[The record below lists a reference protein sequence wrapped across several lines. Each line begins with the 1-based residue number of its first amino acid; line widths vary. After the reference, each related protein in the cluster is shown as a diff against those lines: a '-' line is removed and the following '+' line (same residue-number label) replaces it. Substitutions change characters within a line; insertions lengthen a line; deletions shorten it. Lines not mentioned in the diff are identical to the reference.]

1 MSADRNLLFGVLALQ
16 MDFVS
21 RDALIRA
28 MNGWVLEKARPLGAI
43 LQEQGALSAEHH
55 ALLEALVQAHLK
67 AHADDPQRSL
77 AAVSS
82 VGSVR
87 RDLEAIAD
95 ADVQASLA
103 QVSAARR
110 DDDPYATRATTAG
123 VPTGS
128 GLRFSILRPHAKGGL
143 GEVFVARDEELRREV
158 ALKEIQEKHADHPES
173 RSRFLLEAEV
183 TGGLEHPGIVP
194 VYGLGHY
201 GDGRPFYAMRFIRG
215 DSLKHAIDRFHK
227 DKAALPAG
235 ERALRLRQLLGR
247 FVDVCEAIAYAHS
260 RGILHR
266 DLKPGNVMLG
276 KYGETLVVDWGLAKP
291 LGQADPAGA
300 SEEGPLQ
307 PASASG
313 SAATQLGSALGTPA
327 YMSPEQ
333 AAGRLDVL
341 GPASDVYG
349 LGATLYCLLTGRAPF
364 TGRSAGEVLAS
375 VQKGDFPPPQ
385 QVEPGAPPALQAICI
400 KAMALRPED
409 RYPSAQALAQDIER
423 WLADEPVTAWRE
435 PWRVRAG
442 RWVRRHQT
450 AVTATAAAALV
461 ALLLGGGGALFFQR
475 QWAERRAELARQEA
489 RLRQGVE
496 AAIEEVTKL
505 EEKAR
510 WGEARAALAQAAGR
524 LGEEGPPDLRAR
536 VERARQDLDLVAR
549 LDDIR
554 LSRALVING
563 NLDFAGAARRYA
575 AAFAEAGLAREGD
588 DPGEAAGRVQAS
600 GVRGPLVAALDDWAC
615 CVQDFAGRDWLLE
628 VARKADPNP
637 WRDRAR
643 QPATWGDRSALQ
655 ELLAEEEAVDQ
666 SPQLVAALGNR
677 LRNLGADPVGLLRR
691 AQVRHPDDFWL
702 NFELGRSQSLGQK
715 GDLAETVSYYR
726 AALALRPDS
735 ARVRSDL
742 CYALHSQGKRQ
753 EAEEEYRAAIRLNPK
768 EGPPHAFLAL
778 ALEVQ
783 GKLQEAEE
791 EYRAAIRLNP
801 GYPFHHS
808 NLGSLL
814 YRQRK
819 WHEAVEEY
827 RAAMRIGDRSATLHM
842 RLGMALHAEGKR
854 QEAAT
859 EYGAAI
865 SLNPK
870 LAPAHYGLGNLLKDA
885 GRLEGAKQEYQQ
897 AIGLG
902 NQGAAEELRQ
912 CDRLIPLAPRLSAVL
927 RGLDQPANAEE
938 MLGFAE
944 LCSLPF
950 ERRLRA
956 ATWFYSAAFAGDP
969 KIAGDLKA
977 CHRYNAAR
985 CAALAG
991 CGQGKDKDT
1000 LDDTEKALRRQALDW
1015 LQADLALWT
1024 KQAQGHQPAD
1034 RALLQQM
1041 LRHWK
1046 EDTDLAGV
1054 RGDALARLPEA
1065 ERGPWKKLWDDVDAL
1080 LATVNAPKTKR

>member
-1 MSADRNLLFGVLALQ
+1 M
-16 MDFVS
+16 
-21 RDALIRA
+21 
-28 MNGWVLEKARPLGAI
+28 
-43 LQEQGALSAEHH
+43 
-55 ALLEALVQAHLK
+55 
-67 AHADDPQRSL
+67 
-77 AAVSS
+77 
-82 VGSVR
+82 
-87 RDLEAIAD
+87 
-95 ADVQASLA
+95 
-103 QVSAARR
+103 
-110 DDDPYATRATTAG
+110 
-123 VPTGS
+123 
-128 GLRFSILRPHAKGGL
+128 
-143 GEVFVARDEELRREV
+143 
-158 ALKEIQEKHADHPES
+158 
-173 RSRFLLEAEV
+173 
-183 TGGLEHPGIVP
+183 
-194 VYGLGHY
+194 
-201 GDGRPFYAMRFIRG
+201 
-215 DSLKHAIDRFHK
+215 
-227 DKAALPAG
+227 
-235 ERALRLRQLLGR
+235 
-247 FVDVCEAIAYAHS
+247 
-260 RGILHR
+260 
-266 DLKPGNVMLG
+266 
-276 KYGETLVVDWGLAKP
+276 
-291 LGQADPAGA
+291 
-300 SEEGPLQ
+300 
-307 PASASG
+307 
-313 SAATQLGSALGTPA
+313 
-327 YMSPEQ
+327 
-333 AAGRLDVL
+333 
-341 GPASDVYG
+341 
-349 LGATLYCLLTGRAPF
+349 
-364 TGRSAGEVLAS
+364 
-375 VQKGDFPPPQ
+375 
-385 QVEPGAPPALQAICI
+385 
-400 KAMALRPED
+400 
-409 RYPSAQALAQDIER
+409 
-423 WLADEPVTAWRE
+423 
-435 PWRVRAG
+435 
-442 RWVRRHQT
+442 
-450 AVTATAAAALV
+450 
-461 ALLLGGGGALFFQR
+461 
-475 QWAERRAELARQEA
+475 
-489 RLRQGVE
+489 
-496 AAIEEVTKL
+496 
-505 EEKAR
+505 
-510 WGEARAALAQAAGR
+510 
-524 LGEEGPPDLRAR
+524 
-536 VERARQDLDLVAR
+536 
-549 LDDIR
+549 
-554 LSRALVING
+554 
-563 NLDFAGAARRYA
+563 
-575 AAFAEAGLAREGD
+575 
-588 DPGEAAGRVQAS
+588 
-600 GVRGPLVAALDDWAC
+600 
-615 CVQDFAGRDWLLE
+615 
-628 VARKADPNP
+628 
-637 WRDRAR
+637 
-643 QPATWGDRSALQ
+643 
-655 ELLAEEEAVDQ
+655 
-666 SPQLVAALGNR
+666 
-677 LRNLGADPVGLLRR
+677 
-691 AQVRHPDDFWL
+691 RHPDDFWL